1 MKVIHI
7 PYCFYPDPIGGTE
20 VYVKNLC
27 NSLSKFGIESIIAA
41 PTEGRSNVYF
51 YEGLKVRRFSV
62 SKKIEDLSD
71 LYGGSDPVSSGI
83 FGKILDEEKP
93 DLVHFHAL
101 TYAVSLDLMRES
113 KSRNVP
119 VVFTY
124 HTPTVSCQSGLLMIW
139 KKQVCK
145 GFLNA
150 RICAACTLYRL
161 NIPRGV
167 SDILAIFPSS
177 LGRLFKRLHLSGK
190 IFTALRM
197 RCLIEWRIKL
207 IKDFIKEVDRFMVL
221 CDWSKELLL
230 RNKVPLNKISFVRHG
245 IAQTEF
251 SKTEDVVNN
260 LSADFRPLKIAYLG
274 RIDRTK
280 GIDKVIKALKD
291 IPGESIEL
299 DVYGIVQG
307 RNADKYFGKLKK
319 FAKQTDNRIK
329 FLAPVPNTG
338 TTSLLRK
345 YHYLV
350 IPSIWMET
358 GPLVALEAFAAGT
371 PVIGADLGGI
381 KELVQDHKN
390 GILVPIE
397 SVNAWRD
404 VLKKVSRDRE
414 LLKELRKSIKPPR
427 TMLDVAREIVPIYN
441 SLISRQQI

>member
-7 PYCFYPDPIGGTE
+7 PYCFYPDPVGGTE

-27 NSLSKFGIESIIAA
+27 SNLSEFGIESIIAA
-41 PTEGRSNVYF
+41 PTDGQSADYIH
-51 YEGLKVRRFSV
+51 EGLRVKRFSV
-62 SKKIEDLSD
+62 SEKIEDLSD
-71 LYGGSDPVSSGI
+71 LYGGSDPVSSRI

-101 TYAVSLDLMRES
+101 TYAVSLALVRES
-113 KSRNVP
+113 KSRNIP
-119 VVFTY
+119 AVFTY

-139 KKQVCK
+139 KKQVCE

-177 LGRLFKRLHLSGK
+177 LGRLFKRLHLKGK

-197 RCLIEWRIKL
+197 RCLIEQRIKL
-207 IKDFIKEVDRFMVL
+207 IENFIREVDHLIVL
-221 CDWSKELLL
+221 CSWTKELLL
-230 RNKVPLNKISFVRHG
+230 RNKAPLSRISLVRHG
-245 IAQTEF
+245 VAQAEF
-251 SKTEDVVNN
+251 SKTDSTIGNIDVD
-260 LSADFRPLKIAYLG
+260 SRPLKIVYLG
-274 RIDRTK
+274 RIDWTK
-280 GIDKVIKALKD
+280 GIDIVIKALKY
-291 IPGESIEL
+291 IPDEAIEL

-307 RNADKYFGKLKK
+307 RNADKYFGKLKR
-319 FAKQTDNRIK
+319 FAKQSDNRIK
-329 FLAPVPNTG
+329 FLAPVPNAD

-358 GPLVALEAFAAGT
+358 GPLVVLEAFSAGT
-371 PVIGADLGGI
+371 PVIGSDLGGI
-381 KELVQDHKN
+381 KELVQNHKN

-414 LLKELRKSIKPPR
+414 LLKELRKGIKPPR
-427 TMLDVAREIVPIYN
+427 TMPDVAREIVPIYN
-441 SLISRQQI
+441 SLISR